1 MAYTYILGDVI
12 APEVITEEYQIKQ
25 ILHWVGFT
33 TTSQKNAIYGDSI
46 QEYSDLLGMNESD
59 VTDIAKDYSSRE
71 GNSRINFGLRRI
83 KKLKAVIHWTKD
95 HRRIS
100 STASIQ
106 GINKTRFNAWLDRAS
121 QRAQIRKQLS
131 DDSDTKAKEASPGPL
146 KSESQW
152 IEWETKFINYL
163 STIPGIDGV
172 PLSYV
177 ARTEDNPPTGTVY
190 TSFVEET
197 VAKAPHIGTYFEA
210 DRDTVNQ
217 AIV

>member
-1 MAYTYILGDVI
+1 M
-12 APEVITEEYQIKQ
+12 
-25 ILHWVGFT
+25 
-33 TTSQKNAIYGDSI
+33 
-46 QEYSDLLGMNESD
+46 
-59 VTDIAKDYSSRE
+59 
-71 GNSRINFGLRRI
+71 
-83 KKLKAVIHWTKD
+83 HWTKD

-106 GINKTRFNAWLDRAS
+106 GINKISFNAWLDRAS

-172 PLSYV
+172 PL
-177 ARTEDNPPTGTVY
+177 
-190 TSFVEET
+190 
-197 VAKAPHIGTYFEA
+197 I
-210 DRDTVNQ
+210 
-217 AIV
+217 